1 MLIQNLHIE
10 CCFVLLF
17 TVYEYSQYKIFL
29 LIMKT
34 QMCLVFMSKLIKLKD
49 NNFSPILS
57 CNTLK
62 LIFEFNLTPI
72 LFLMVEKCFP
82 SSKIVIFICHTYI
95 FGQKTKKL
103 FKNWKNG
110 GLWRPSWI
118 SSDGHKMKTY
128 YPIWKIK
135 PVLIMFFSHY

>member
-57 CNTLK
+57 YNTLK
-62 LIFEFNLTPI
+62 LIFYSNMTPNPVFNGRNGFSI
-72 LFLMVEKCFP
+72 LKNSHFYMSHLYIWTINK
-82 SSKIVIFICHTYI
+82 KVI
-95 FGQKTKKL
+95 QKWKKRTTSAAIL
-103 FKNWKNG
+103 
-110 GLWRPSWI
+110 
-118 SSDGHKMKTY
+118 D
-128 YPIWKIK
+128 
-135 PVLIMFFSHY
+135 FFRWL

>member
-57 CNTLK
+57 YNTLK
-62 LIFEFNLTPI
+62 LIFYSNMTPNPVFNGRNGFSI
-72 LFLMVEKCFP
+72 LKNSYFYMSHLYIWTKN
-82 SSKIVIFICHTYI
+82 KNVI
-95 FGQKTKKL
+95 QELKKWWTL
-103 FKNWKNG
+103 AAI
-110 GLWRPSWI
+110 L
-118 SSDGHKMKTY
+118 D
-128 YPIWKIK
+128 
-135 PVLIMFFSHY
+135 FFRWL